1 MSVPGE
7 GPVPARIMIVG
18 EGPGVDEER
27 SGHPFVGASGRELDK
42 LLHEAGILRS
52 ECFVTNVCRER
63 PPDNKIDIWLSKA
76 KAKAKIPTG
85 FVPMRNLHVY
95 PPVKQGFDLL
105 LKELDLVQPNVI
117 IALGNVSMWALTGRW
132 GVSKWR
138 GSQLR
143 TDWDSTGPHVVP
155 AYHPAY
161 ILRDWAERAATVRDL
176 RRAGSLRGTREP
188 CEPKWSFIIRPSFAQ
203 ACETLNMLLGKLAG
217 GPLKMTHDLETRNGH
232 IACS

>member
-18 EGPGVDEER
+18 EAPGAEEER

-42 LLHEAGILRS
+42 MLNEAGILRS

-95 PPVKQGFDLL
+95 PPVKQGFDIL
-105 LKELDLVQPNVI
+105 LKEIELVHPNVI
-117 IALGNVSMWALTGRW
+117 IAFGNVAMWSLTNLW
-132 GVSKWR
+132 GISKWR
-138 GSQLR
+138 GSQLQV
-143 TDWDSTGPHVVP
+143 DYNSEG
-155 AYHPAY
+155 
-161 ILRDWAERAATVRDL
+161 
-176 RRAGSLRGTREP
+176 
-188 CEPKWSFIIRPSFAQ
+188 
-203 ACETLNMLLGKLAG
+203 
-217 GPLKMTHDLETRNGH
+217 
-232 IACS
+232 